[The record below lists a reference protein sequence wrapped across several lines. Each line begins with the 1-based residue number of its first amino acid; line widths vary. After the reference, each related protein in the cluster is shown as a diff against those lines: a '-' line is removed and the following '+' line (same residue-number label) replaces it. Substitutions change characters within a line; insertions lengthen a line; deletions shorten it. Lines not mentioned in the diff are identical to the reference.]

1 MNPQMDPQMGPH
13 RLYRSADDRILAGVA
28 GGLAAYFDIDPVIVR
43 IIWFLSVFFTG
54 SLTFWV
60 YLIMIVVVPSEPVD
74 WAPQA
79 PWSSGGSPSFQAVY
93 TPPASDAA
101 GTSTSPSGSA
111 DPATSG
117 AVPGGAPGTG
127 APGTGAPGTG
137 APGTGSPGWGGGWW
151 GDDWR
156 WQRRQERWQRRAE
169 RWQQRQ
175 ADGHYHRDRGAPG
188 LVFGLILI
196 IGGGLLAW
204 HQIDPSFDLGL
215 TWPVLVI
222 AVGAILVGSSIR
234 SRD

>member
-1 MNPQMDPQMGPH
+1 MNPQMDPMSPR

-60 YLIMIVVVPSEPVD
+60 YLIMIVVVPPEPVD

-79 PWSSGGSPSFQAVY
+79 PWSTTANPSGFQAAY
-93 TPPASDAA
+93 APPASDA

-111 DPATSG
+111 DPTTSG
-117 AVPGGAPGTG
+117 AVPGGAPSFGAGATPGTSVPPTP
-127 APGTGAPGTG
+127 APGGW
-137 APGTGSPGWGGGWW
+137 SGWG

-175 ADGHYHRDRGAPG
+175 ADGHYHRDRGGPG
-188 LVFGLILI
+188 LVFGLLLI
-196 IGGGLLAW
+196 VGGGLLAW

-215 TWPVLVI
+215 TWPVFVMAI
-222 AVGAILVGSSIR
+222 GAILVGSSIR
-234 SRD
+234 ARD

>member
-1 MNPQMDPQMGPH
+1 MDPQMGPR

-28 GGLAAYFDIDPVIVR
+28 GGLAAYFDVDPVIVR

-60 YLIMIVVVPSEPVD
+60 YLIMIVVVPPEPID

-79 PWSSGGSPSFQAVY
+79 PWPGAGSSSFQAVY
-93 TPPASDAA
+93 TPPPADAG

-111 DPATSG
+111 DPTASG
-117 AVPGGAPGTG
+117 AAPGSAPAFDANATPGTG
-127 APGTGAPGTG
+127 VPPAPAQPQ
-137 APGTGSPGWGGGWW
+137 GWGWGWG

-175 ADGHYHRDRGAPG
+175 ADGHYHRDRGGPG
-188 LVFGLILI
+188 LVFGLLLIL
-196 IGGGLLAW
+196 GGGMLAW
-204 HQIDPSFDLGL
+204 HQIDPRFDLGL

-222 AVGAILVGSSIR
+222 VVGVILVASSIR
-234 SRD
+234 AKD

>member
-1 MNPQMDPQMGPH
+1 MNPQMDPQMGPR

-43 IIWFLSVFFTG
+43 IVWFLSVFFTG

-60 YLIMIVVVPSEPVD
+60 YLIMIVVVPPEPVD

-79 PWSSGGSPSFQAVY
+79 PWSSAGSPSFQAVY
-93 TPPASDAA
+93 TPPAADAA

-127 APGTGAPGTG
+127 APGGAPGTG
-137 APGTGSPGWGGGWW
+137 MPGWGGGWW

-175 ADGHYHRDRGAPG
+175 ANGHYHRDRGGPG

-204 HQIDPSFDLGL
+204 HQIDPSFDLSL
-215 TWPVLVI
+215 TWPALVI

-234 SRD
+234 SKD

>member
-1 MNPQMDPQMGPH
+1 VNPQMDPQMSPR
-13 RLYRSADDRILAGVA
+13 RLYRSTDDRILAGVA
-28 GGLAAYFDIDPVIVR
+28 GGLAAYFDVDPVIVR

-60 YLIMIVVVPSEPVD
+60 YLVMIVVVPPEPID
-74 WAPQA
+74 WTPQA
-79 PWSSGGSPSFQAVY
+79 PWPGAGGSSFQAVY
-93 TPPASDAA
+93 TPPAADAA
-101 GTSTSPSGSA
+101 GTSTSPGGSANPTTSGS
-111 DPATSG
+111 
-117 AVPGGAPGTG
+117 VPGGAPAFDANAT
-127 APGTGAPGTG
+127 PGTGVPPT
-137 APGTGSPGWGGGWW
+137 PTPPQGWGWGWG

-175 ADGHYHRDRGAPG
+175 ADGHYQRDRGGPG

-196 IGGGLLAW
+196 LGGGLLAW

-222 AVGAILVGSSIR
+222 VVGAILVVSSIR
-234 SRD
+234 AKD